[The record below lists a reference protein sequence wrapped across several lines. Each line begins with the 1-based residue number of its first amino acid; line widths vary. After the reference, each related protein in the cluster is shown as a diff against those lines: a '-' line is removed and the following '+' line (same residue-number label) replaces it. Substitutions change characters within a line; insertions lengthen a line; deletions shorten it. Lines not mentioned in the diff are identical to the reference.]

1 MRTPLRLLLALLFG
15 LYLAACETH
24 SVGPTDEVTSAISSN
39 PSLSGGILARSQPL
53 PTPTAVPTPT
63 STPEPTQAQLRLV
76 IWWAAELLPT
86 PGSAAET
93 VLNAQFAGFR
103 NSPDAPSLIVRAKR
117 SEGVGGILSTLR
129 SASRVAPGALP
140 DLALLR
146 RADLPAAARDRLI
159 APLSASMPAALR
171 RNLTPAALALGTVED
186 VVYGVAYLL
195 EVQHVVYRPAAFET
209 PPLTFAAV
217 LDAGQPFAFPLG
229 GEDGVNTALLIPYA
243 VAGGQLADEA
253 GAPVLDEAPLRTVL
267 EFYEQAVAAGLIG
280 PEALAYHTAE
290 DYWDAFLDGAFDLAQ
305 VDSSI
310 YLTSSLQQMGLVA
323 APPITTT
330 GEARTC
336 LDGWLWVM
344 TTSDPDRQAGAWRL
358 LEWLMQAERQAAFAQ
373 AMNRVPSL
381 ESALALWN
389 AGDYGAL
396 MATLLANDTPILAG
410 NSGPAVETLQ
420 AALEAVINGEQSAA
434 EAAEAATGSTPS

>member
-15 LYLAACETH
+15 LYLAACETRP
-24 SVGPTDEVTSAISSN
+24 VGPTDQPTSAASLN
-39 PSLSGGILARSQPL
+39 PALPVGLLARSQPL
-53 PTPTAVPTPT
+53 PTPMAVPT
-63 STPEPTQAQLRLV
+63 STPEPVQAQPRLV
-76 IWWAAELLPT
+76 IWWAAELLPA

-93 VLNAQFAGFR
+93 VLNAQFTGFR
-103 NSPDAPSLIVRAKR
+103 NSPDAPLLVVRAKR

-129 SASRVAPGALP
+129 NASRVAPGALP

-146 RADLPAAARDRLI
+146 RADLLAATRDRLI
-159 APLSASMPAALR
+159 APLSASMPAELR

-195 EVQHVVYRPAAFET
+195 EVQHIVYRPAAFET

-217 LDAGQPFAFPLG
+217 LNAGQPFAFPLG

-243 VAGGQLADEA
+243 AAGGQLSDEA
-253 GAPVLDEAPLRTVL
+253 GTPVLDEAPLQTVL

-280 PEALAYHTAE
+280 PEALAYHAPA

-305 VDSSI
+305 VDSST
-310 YLTSSLQQMGLVA
+310 YLASSSQQTGLVA

-330 GEARTC
+330 GEALTC
-336 LDGWLWVM
+336 LDGWLWVI
-344 TTSDPDRQAGAWRL
+344 TTSDPDRQIGAWRL

-381 ESALALWN
+381 EPALALWN

-410 NSGPAVETLQ
+410 DSSPALETLQ
-420 AALEAVINGEQSAA
+420 AALEAVLNGEQP
-434 EAAEAATGSTPS
+434 ATDSTPS